1 MGDLS
6 KNLDSQKSI
15 SYCDDMIRVLKD
27 KREIDVLVQSFDNV
41 KTLRS
46 SSLADFNEVQNML
59 QDYESKI
66 AACKKKTEAAK
77 SEVVSDAELDLLN
90 KELEEEC
97 NEEYFNLILLIA
109 DFCASGIVCVN
120 TVITEE
126 INELECK
133 RISIQEKTEKLRES
147 KQDERRAE
155 RTLSMFASVTNIIPD
170 LYDPSKVSGHIVD
183 RDKKLVKQFEFDQE
197 QMTSFDTFMAL
208 DCDLW
213 TLLPY
218 VKCENTQLTSH

>member
-66 AACKKKTEAAK
+66 AACKQKTEAAK

-97 NEEYFNLILLIA
+97 NEECLLLEELR
-109 DFCASGIVCVN
+109 
-120 TVITEE
+120 VITEE

-197 QMTSFDTFMAL
+197 QMTSFDT
-208 DCDLW
+208 CDSIW
-213 TLLPY
+213 
-218 VKCENTQLTSH
+218 KMIGS

>member
-6 KNLDSQKSI
+6 KNIDSEKSI

-27 KREIDVLVQSFDNV
+27 KREIDVLMQSFDNV
-41 KTLRS
+41 KILQS

-59 QDYESKI
+59 QDYEGKI
-66 AACKKKTEAAK
+66 AACKQKTEAAK
-77 SEVVSDAELDLLN
+77 SEVVSDEELDLLN
-90 KELEEEC
+90 KELEEERDREC
-97 NEEYFNLILLIA
+97 LLLEELR
-109 DFCASGIVCVN
+109 
-120 TVITEE
+120 VITKE
-126 INELECK
+126 IDELERE
-133 RISIQEKTEKLRES
+133 RITIQEKTQILRES

-197 QMTSFDTFMAL
+197 QMIPFDT
-208 DCDLW
+208 CDSIW
-213 TLLPY
+213 
-218 VKCENTQLTSH
+218 KMIGS

>member
-97 NEEYFNLILLIA
+97 NEEF
-109 DFCASGIVCVN
+109 
-120 TVITEE
+120 ITEE

-197 QMTSFDTFMAL
+197 QMTSFDT
-208 DCDLW
+208 CDSIW
-213 TLLPY
+213 
-218 VKCENTQLTSH
+218 KMIGS

>member
-97 NEEYFNLILLIA
+97 NEEF
-109 DFCASGIVCVN
+109 
-120 TVITEE
+120 ITEE